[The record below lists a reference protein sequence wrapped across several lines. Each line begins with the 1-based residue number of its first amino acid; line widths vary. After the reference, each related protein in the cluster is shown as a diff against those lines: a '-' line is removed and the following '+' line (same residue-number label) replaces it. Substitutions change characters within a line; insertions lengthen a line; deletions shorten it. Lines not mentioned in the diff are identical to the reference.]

1 MGANLLWRGWGLN
14 ATPIWASHLLDGAR
28 RAAYGKFFVAAAL
41 IKVKMVNRSA
51 PDLFP
56 AAYILKKWFSSAQG
70 EKPRAFDLD
79 AGEILQPIENAVIL
93 MVKELPIKWNLMPE
107 FFHLLGRAK
116 VR

>member
-1 MGANLLWRGWGLN
+1 M
-14 ATPIWASHLLDGAR
+14 
-28 RAAYGKFFVAAAL
+28 
-41 IKVKMVNRSA
+41 VKPAMVNRSG

-56 AAYILKKWFSSAQG
+56 AACILKRWFSSAQS
-70 EKPRAFDLD
+70 EQPCAFGLD
-79 AGEILQPIENAVIL
+79 AGRILQPLEIEVIF

>member
-1 MGANLLWRGWGLN
+1 
-14 ATPIWASHLLDGAR
+14 
-28 RAAYGKFFVAAAL
+28 
-41 IKVKMVNRSA
+41 MVNGSA

-56 AAYILKKWFSSAQG
+56 AACILKKWFSSAQG
-70 EKPRAFDLD
+70 EKPRAFGLD
-79 AGEILQPIENAVIL
+79 AGEILQHLEIEWTF